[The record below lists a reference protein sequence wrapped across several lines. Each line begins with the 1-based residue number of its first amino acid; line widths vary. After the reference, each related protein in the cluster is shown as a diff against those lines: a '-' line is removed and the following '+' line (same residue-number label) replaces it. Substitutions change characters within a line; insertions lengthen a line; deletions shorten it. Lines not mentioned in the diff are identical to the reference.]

1 MLAEEVETSER
12 TLRRAANRGT
22 IRVVRKSPRWTL
34 VPSDEY
40 EYVRRRWPLV
50 RALLREL
57 RTLPAVRLA
66 VLFGSVARG
75 TESPESDLDILVRLR
90 SDGVDE
96 RAHVAERL
104 EAAAGRSV
112 QIVQLGDAESAPSLL
127 LAVLQDG
134 RVLVDR
140 DGDWPKLKRRES
152 RIGCDARRSDR
163 QIERDVGAALAELGV
178 Q

>member
-1 MLAEEVETSER
+1 MSDTSLPYTGHRTELGMLAEEVETSER

-34 VPSDEY
+34 VPSDGYEYVRRRRPLVPSDEY

-57 RTLPAVRLA
+57 RPLPAVRLA

-96 RAHVAERL
+96 RA
-104 EAAAGRSV
+104 
-112 QIVQLGDAESAPSLL
+112 
-127 LAVLQDG
+127 
-134 RVLVDR
+134 
-140 DGDWPKLKRRES
+140 
-152 RIGCDARRSDR
+152 
-163 QIERDVGAALAELGV
+163 
-178 Q
+178 